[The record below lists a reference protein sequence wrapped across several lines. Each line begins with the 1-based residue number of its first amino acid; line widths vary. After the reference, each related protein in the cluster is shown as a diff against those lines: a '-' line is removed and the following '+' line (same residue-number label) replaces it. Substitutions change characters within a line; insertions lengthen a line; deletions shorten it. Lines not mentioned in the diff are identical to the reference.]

1 MANWILAIIGVLTML
16 GSTLAYMRSQGRS
29 EVKLAGRVDALE
41 DSITRLEN
49 HHRQHFA
56 ANQAGAQAVAA
67 LDQKVVDHIRHDDD
81 RFEESRNMLR
91 EMRDDIKELLG
102 RK

>member
-1 MANWILAIIGVLTML
+1 MANWIIAIIGVITML
-16 GSTLAYMRSQGRS
+16 GSTLAYMRSQSRN
-29 EVKLAGRVDALE
+29 EAKLGGRVDALE
-41 DSITRLEN
+41 DSITRLES

-56 ANQAGAQAVAA
+56 ANQAGAQMVAA